1 MPLLSKETFYA
12 LCQTK
17 WVVANLILHSTC
29 SEACLNWNGKNRPCL
44 LRAKLFI
51 ISSTTGQLIHQNIK
65 PLWFTQLVKETAQS
79 EVHTYKKISKWMW
92 KLIPSSHIWKTFLWN
107 KRWKFETSL
116 SFLAFNFRWPTSAQ
130 EDIFFTHLKKKVI
143 KHSVKTGKSI
153 LNWGKFESPEFI
165 PVAFEPHAVPKQNLP
180 QMYPPKNKSQK
191 NFLKQISVLKQ
202 NSPEV
207 LEHLQS
213 IAFNPHYFFTISI

>member
-44 LRAKLFI
+44 LRAKIFI

-130 EDIFFTHLKKKVI
+130 EDIFFHPFKKKSYKAFCKNWKKHI
-143 KHSVKTGKSI
+143 KLRQIWKSWIYSSGIWAPCCAKTKS
-153 LNWGKFESPEFI
+153 SPNVSSKE
-165 PVAFEPHAVPKQNLP
+165 
-180 QMYPPKNKSQK
+180 
-191 NFLKQISVLKQ
+191 QISKEFSKTNQ
-202 NSPEV
+202 CPET
-207 LEHLQS
+207 EFSRS
-213 IAFNPHYFFTISI
+213 IRTFAEYCI